1 MECNVPRLAS
11 KPVHAQQP
19 YILSPCL
26 QIRTAKKKLSV
37 VFKLVVSLR
46 TNRK

>member
-26 QIRTAKKKLSV
+26 QPHSHSQKEI
-37 VFKLVVSLR
+37 VSR
-46 TNRK
+46 FQASRFPENE